1 MPITEVD
8 TSLFPLLFAEKD
20 FPEMSLQFRQKLQKH
35 FALSWDTIKLLKQHL
50 GKQSKQDL
58 GRFFFSK
65 SPCCSVFVFCRCM
78 AWSPNLEPDEE
89 LLDYRALSVA
99 LSDLQDVYF
108 RQFQSIRQVPFFVVF
123 GLQNTFFL
131 HFQIRCREKIAL
143 LQEMTKTSD
152 FSRRSEAGN

>member
-1 MPITEVD
+1 
-8 TSLFPLLFAEKD
+8 
-20 FPEMSLQFRQKLQKH
+20 MSLQFRQKLQKP
-35 FALSWDTIKLLKQHL
+35 FFFSWDTIKLLKQHL

-65 SPCCSVFVFCRCM
+65 VHVVLFLSFVAAWLDLLIWSRMRNSLITERSLLHFPTFRMCIFVNFKVFTK
-78 AWSPNLEPDEE
+78 S
-89 LLDYRALSVA
+89 
-99 LSDLQDVYF
+99 
-108 RQFQSIRQVPFFVVF
+108 FFVVF
-123 GLQNTFFL
+123 AFRILFFL